1 MQIEYYKQYEPI
13 FGVWT
18 IVKQL
23 GEGSFGKVFEIERK
37 ERGVLYR
44 AALKTIT
51 IPGSENEFREYANE
65 VVEENARDYYRQQV
79 DSLAN
84 EFELMSKL
92 AGKTNIVSY
101 FDHRVIEHANG
112 HGWDILI
119 QMELLTPL
127 KEYLRNRKNITR
139 RDVIKLGL
147 DMCTALVV
155 CQKHNIVHRDIKVE
169 NIMVSED
176 GDFKLGDFGVARTL
190 NSGRTSHMSRKGTE
204 HYMAPELIR
213 MENNCDSRVDIY
225 SLGIVLY
232 KLLNSNR
239 FPFYPSYPSRISPRD
254 QEIAFN
260 KRISGVQLPPPAN
273 ADGRLAEIVL
283 KACALRKEERYSSPK
298 QMFDELSVINYSSE
312 EAKIIYKD
320 GDWISI
326 PSSRN
331 YEGCFDNTSVITEHT
346 DTTDFVPKT
355 PKKPPEH
362 QPPRVKKNY
371 VVLAVAIVAIVTFV
385 IIILAQR
392 IVQTIAESQNSS
404 NKTKVEVPVESVEYD
419 SSPDQGILVQ
429 TISPELPLIT
439 QTPISEKI
447 VPGTVNKGLIA
458 AGADYTIAL
467 RNDGMVVKI
476 GNNSEINTSGWIG
489 VSQIS
494 GYDNHAIGLC
504 TNGRLVYTGTNE
516 DGDCDVGSWSNIK
529 QVVTGYNFTAALT
542 FDGKVLF
549 TGFHK
554 HNQDNCTSWTG
565 VEKLFEGEDHIVGL
579 RADGTLLASGYN
591 GNEQCEISD
600 LINIVDGVAA
610 SQTTFALDLN
620 GNVFARGKD
629 WLGEDNVNAW
639 TNIVAVDAGDEHTIG
654 LKADGTVV
662 AVGSN
667 EWGQCDVSSWSN
679 IVSICA
685 GQFHTIGLKADGTLV
700 ATGKNNAGQCDVSGV
715 RLW

>member
-1 MQIEYYKQYEPI
+1 MDIEYYKQYEPI

-37 ERGVLYR
+37 ERGAHFR

-51 IPGSENEFREYANE
+51 VPGSENEFREYANE
-65 VVEENARDYYRQQV
+65 VGEEIAQDYYRQQV
-79 DSLAN
+79 DTLAN

-101 FDHRVIEHANG
+101 VDHRVFEHANG

-127 KEYLRNRKNITR
+127 KDYLHKRKSITR

-147 DMCTALVV
+147 DMCTALAV

-204 HYMAPELIR
+204 HYMAPELVR
-213 MENNCDSRVDIY
+213 MDSDCDTRVDIY

-239 FPFYPSYPSRISPRD
+239 FPFYPSYPNRISPRD

-260 KRISGVQLPPPAN
+260 KRISGVPLDPPIN

-283 KACALRKEERYSSPK
+283 KACVFRKEERYSSPK
-298 QMFDELSVINYSSE
+298 QMFNDLNEINYSSE
-312 EAKIIYKD
+312 EAKIIYKE
-320 GDWISI
+320 GDWIII

-331 YEGCFDNTSVITEHT
+331 DEVRPRDPNDETERD
-346 DTTDFVPKT
+346 DTTIVVPPPPPH
-355 PKKPPEH
+355 PKKDKYI
-362 QPPRVKKNY
+362 VF
-371 VVLAVAIVAIVTFV
+371 IVAIVSIALFSSFFLSRKIFQSIAKDQNSPNNTNTAV
-385 IIILAQR
+385 QIESMNDNSSTELGV
-392 IVQTIAESQNSS
+392 IVQTI
-404 NKTKVEVPVESVEYD
+404 T
-419 SSPDQGILVQ
+419 
-429 TISPELPLIT
+429 PELPQIT
-439 QTPISEKI
+439 QSPIFEELI
-447 VPGTVNKGLIA
+447 PGTVNKGLLA

-467 RNDGMVVKI
+467 KNDGTVVKI
-476 GNNSEINTSGWIG
+476 GNSSTINTSGWIG

-504 TNGRLVYTGTNE
+504 TNGRLVYTGVNE
-516 DGDCDVGSWSNIK
+516 DGDCDVGSWNNIK

-542 FDGKVLF
+542 IDGRVLF

-554 HNQDNCTSWTG
+554 HNQDNCTRWSG
-565 VEKLFEGEDHIVGL
+565 IERLFEGEDHIVGL
-579 RADGTLLASGYN
+579 RSDGTLLASGYN
-591 GNEQCEISD
+591 GYKQCEISD
-600 LINIVDGVAA
+600 LSQIVDGVAA
-610 SQTTFALDLN
+610 SQTTFALDFN
-620 GNVFARGKD
+620 GNVYARGKD
-629 WLGEDNVNAW
+629 WLGEDNVNSW

-700 ATGKNNAGQCDVSGV
+700 ATGKNDVGQCDVSGV